1 MHTTIFS
8 KYTEL
13 LQLKIFFRTFR
24 NYFRKLLQ
32 INVFQDK
39 NQSLCKNRACFL
51 KMADIDRETDGFFN
65 NYLREFKY

>member
-13 LQLKIFFRTFR
+13 LQLKIFFRRFR

-51 KMADIDRETDGFFN
+51 KMADIDRETDGIFN